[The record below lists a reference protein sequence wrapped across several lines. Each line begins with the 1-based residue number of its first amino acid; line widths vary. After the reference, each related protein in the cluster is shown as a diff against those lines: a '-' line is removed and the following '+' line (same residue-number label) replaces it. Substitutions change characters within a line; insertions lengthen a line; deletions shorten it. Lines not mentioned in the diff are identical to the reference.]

1 MINSKGN
8 KDNKE
13 ELGIAD
19 IDVIIRIGLKWQPS
33 GKNAWEP
40 NSKPALSI

>member
-1 MINSKGN
+1 MEIAETSFLRDITAYRMINSKGN

-19 IDVIIRIGLKWQPS
+19 IDVIIRIGLK
-33 GKNAWEP
+33 
-40 NSKPALSI
+40 